1 MTNES
6 FGASLTRGWNEYHRG
21 AAAFDLAL
29 VSLFAVVAL
38 GFRDAF
44 AAGLWVGI
52 VASIVLRSRVRA
64 VERIPRAV
72 LTVGST
78 RRSTRESYRFRRFAA
93 ATYARPR
100 GEIS

>member
-1 MTNES
+1 MRSES
-6 FGASLTRGWNEYHRG
+6 LSATLARAWCEYLRS

-38 GFRDAF
+38 GFRHAF

-52 VASIVLRSRVRA
+52 LASIVLRSRVRT

-72 LTVGST
+72 LLRVRHSDKRAHGQL
-78 RRSTRESYRFRRFAA
+78 FASM
-93 ATYARPR
+93 R
-100 GEIS
+100 